1 MLTAPDDD
9 EPAPAPPPPTRS
21 SSHRRQSSLA
31 GLKPFLLAGLLVV
44 IGLLIGLNFLLDG
57 TGEVSTN
64 PAPTPGSITI
74 GPPPGGQPQDRT
86 TAPVPPAEPSAPPAG
101 APAGSIDK
109 GQAPTAPSEFTFYE
123 TLKKPSHDPAGTVGL
138 TPPKPAAKQ
147 APSKS
152 AEAPA
157 AESKPS
163 PAKNHV
169 IETTTAR
176 NGKFHYTIQVAAFR
190 QQSVADGLIA
200 KLNKKGHDA
209 YLVTASSP
217 NGDGTTYRV
226 RVGRFATHEEADRT
240 AKQLAAT
247 EKLHPFITTIG
258 PEAEKKG

>member
-9 EPAPAPPPPTRS
+9 DPAPAPAPTRS
-21 SSHRRQSSLA
+21 AGHAKRQSSLA

-57 TGEVSTN
+57 SGDVSTN
-64 PAPTPGSITI
+64 SAPTPGAITI
-74 GPPPGGQPQDRT
+74 GPPPGQEMKPPQKGPEPPGSPASPSTALSTDST
-86 TAPVPPAEPSAPPAG
+86 TAG
-101 APAGSIDK
+101 K
-109 GQAPTAPSEFTFYE
+109 APTTPSEFTFYE
-123 TLKKPSHDPAGTVGL
+123 TLKKPPHDPAATVGL
-138 TPPKPAAKQ
+138 TPSKAA
-147 APSKS
+147 PPKS

-157 AESKPS
+157 ASAASPKPA
-163 PAKNHV
+163 PAKHGV
-169 IETTTAR
+169 IETTTAQ
-176 NGKFHYTIQVAAFR
+176 NGKFRYTIQVGAFR

-258 PEAEKKG
+258 PETEKKG